1 MLRED
6 DGDFPYLPTLLSYQ
20 KLVNTVT
27 LDGKESS
34 FNHLISFLVE
44 MTMVRKIHLKL
55 LFSLLVVFTQLH
67 HLNVFLWA
75 TKVLILLQ
83 YFLGLLIRILDK
95 LSIEVMGPL
104 LLWNVVKGHTL
115 TMGKDQKARKDLDV
129 FIYLDMALVEF
140 LVKN

>member
-1 MLRED
+1 
-6 DGDFPYLPTLLSYQ
+6 
-20 KLVNTVT
+20 
-27 LDGKESS
+27 
-34 FNHLISFLVE
+34 

-55 LFSLLVVFTQLH
+55 LFSLLVVFTKLH

-75 TKVLILLQ
+75 TEVLILLQ